1 MPRIRLDNH
10 QSAESP
16 SLPRGARRSRAP
28 LRLPTSF
35 ATASP
40 PPPSARPRVR
50 AGSALGTTDTDRHS
64 STDRLD
70 HVAKEALVDRSLEPY
85 SLFALANTRPR
96 LHHCSMQI
104 REATVGDAVEACQV
118 VRRSIAELC
127 HADHQDDPIVL
138 EKWLSN
144 NTSDNMRSWIA
155 DPDSYVIV
163 ATEGAPIIGVGAVT
177 SSAEITLNYVSP
189 DARFRGVSKAILNQL
204 EARAL
209 ELGNNTCALT
219 STETARRFYLSA
231 GYVRFG
237 PPEPGIG
244 KGSSYRMVKQ
254 LFLTAQAV

>member
-1 MPRIRLDNH
+1 
-10 QSAESP
+10 
-16 SLPRGARRSRAP
+16 
-28 LRLPTSF
+28 
-35 ATASP
+35 
-40 PPPSARPRVR
+40 
-50 AGSALGTTDTDRHS
+50 
-64 STDRLD
+64 
-70 HVAKEALVDRSLEPY
+70 
-85 SLFALANTRPR
+85 
-96 LHHCSMQI
+96 MQI
-104 REATVGDAVEACQV
+104 RKASVDDAVEACQV

-138 EKWLSN
+138 KKWLNN

-155 DPDSYVIV
+155 DPNSYVVV
-163 ATEGAPIIGVGAVT
+163 ATEGAAIIGVGAIT
-177 SSAEITLNYVSP
+177 SSGEITLNYVSP

-231 GYVRFG
+231 GYVQFG
-237 PPEPGIG
+237 PPEPSIG

>member
-1 MPRIRLDNH
+1 MHGGPIHVRELTVLENGFEYD
-10 QSAESP
+10 
-16 SLPRGARRSRAP
+16 
-28 LRLPTSF
+28 
-35 ATASP
+35 
-40 PPPSARPRVR
+40 ARPYESLSEINWGCLCDVCGM
-50 AGSALGTTDTDRHS
+50 A
-64 STDRLD
+64 
-70 HVAKEALVDRSLEPY
+70 LEPY
-85 SLFALANTRPR
+85 SLFGLANRRPR
-96 LHHCSMQI
+96 LHRCSMQI
-104 REATVGDAVEACQV
+104 RKASVEDTVEACQV

-138 EKWLSN
+138 EKWLNN

-163 ATEGAPIIGVGAVT
+163 ATEGAVIIGVGAVT
-177 SSAEITLNYVSP
+177 SSGEITLNYVSP

-231 GYVRFG
+231 GYVQFG
-237 PPEPGIG
+237 PSEPSIG

-254 LFLTAQAV
+254 LSLLRKRFSAI